1 MRSCRDVS
9 KYQSLWAN
17 QGKNRQCVRV
27 WQTAKAKWCCSGRCS
42 DGVTCFCV
50 AATTEERKGRTR
62 EGGGETQKTE
72 KAANVMEIPGQSH
85 ACSAPGGHRG
95 DDSETT
101 AEPCAL
107 SDTGVEETLE
117 PDRLLGGERT
127 AIRMFM

>member
-1 MRSCRDVS
+1 MCT
-9 KYQSLWAN
+9 
-17 QGKNRQCVRV
+17 C

-85 ACSAPGGHRG
+85 ACSAPGGQRG

-117 PDRLLGGERT
+117 PDRLLGEERT
-127 AIRMFM
+127 AIRLFM